1 MNCPTECNHVSGYTA
16 PLTRQK
22 AIEAKCKDCSYD
34 PLDDGTW
41 RQQVERC
48 ELTDCALWNYRPKSR
63 SKKPSLPDSASVEAH
78 YQTNND
84 QVMQEEPH
92 GKHIEF

>member
-48 ELTDCALWNYRPKSR
+48 EITDCALWNYRPKSR
-63 SKKPSLPDSASVEAH
+63 SKIPNIANSVPVQTH
-78 YQTNND
+78 YQTNPQ
-84 QVMQEEPH
+84 QVMEEPWQEH
-92 GKHIEF
+92 

>member
-1 MNCPTECNHVSGYTA
+1 MLFHSECNDVTDYTA

-22 AIEAKCKDCSYD
+22 AIEAKCKDCTYD

-48 ELTDCALWNYRPKSR
+48 DITDCALWNYRPKSR
-63 SKKPSLPDSASVEAH
+63 SKMPSLPDSASVEPH
-78 YQTNND
+78 YQTNHQ
-84 QVMQEEPH
+84 QVMEEPWQEH
-92 GKHIEF
+92 

>member
-1 MNCPTECNHVSGYTA
+1 MLFHSECNDVTDYTA

-22 AIEAKCKDCSYD
+22 AIEAKCKDCTYD

-48 ELTDCALWNYRPKSR
+48 DITDCALWNYRPKSR
-63 SKKPSLPDSASVEAH
+63 SNLPNITDSVSVQPH
-78 YQTNND
+78 YSINN
-84 QVMQEEPH
+84 H
-92 GKHIEF
+92 

>member
-1 MNCPTECNHVSGYTA
+1 MLFHSECNDVTDYTA

-22 AIEAKCKDCSYD
+22 AIEAKCKDCTYD

-48 ELTDCALWNYRPKSR
+48 DITDCALWNYRPKSR
-63 SKKPSLPDSASVEAH
+63 SKLPNITDSVSVQPH
-78 YQTNND
+78 YSTNN
-84 QVMQEEPH
+84 H
-92 GKHIEF
+92 

>member
-1 MNCPTECNHVSGYTA
+1 MLFHSECNDVTDYTA

-22 AIEAKCKDCSYD
+22 AIEAKCKDCTYD

-48 ELTDCALWNYRPKSR
+48 DITDCALWNYRPKSR
-63 SKKPSLPDSASVEAH
+63 SKLPNITDSVSVQPH
-78 YQTNND
+78 YSINN
-84 QVMQEEPH
+84 H
-92 GKHIEF
+92 

>member
-48 ELTDCALWNYRPKSR
+48 EITDCALWNYRPKSR
-63 SKKPSLPDSASVEAH
+63 SKLPNIADSVSVQPH
-78 YQTNND
+78 YSTNNN
-84 QVMQEEPH
+84 
-92 GKHIEF
+92 